1 MKSWLAYCGA
11 FALALAAAAM
21 VYAASFA
28 ALMTGASG
36 GMAAFVIFVIFVPMT
51 VALIVFG
58 VSYGVFSGHAF
69 SAEGWLIAGGFV
81 YLTAFSTFILI
92 AQDVLEEPLA
102 TLLLIA
108 ILFVGGR
115 LLLKRASLV

>member
-36 GMAAFVIFVIFVPMT
+36 GMAAFVIFVPMT